1 MAKYRPR
8 EWYDQFIAPAGSGLL
23 VGALEGGTVLGTL
36 WWLNA
41 YPQHANALIAVLLLL
56 IYWRMPR
63 RR

>member
-1 MAKYRPR
+1 
-8 EWYDQFIAPAGSGLL
+8 
-23 VGALEGGTVLGTL
+23 VLGTL